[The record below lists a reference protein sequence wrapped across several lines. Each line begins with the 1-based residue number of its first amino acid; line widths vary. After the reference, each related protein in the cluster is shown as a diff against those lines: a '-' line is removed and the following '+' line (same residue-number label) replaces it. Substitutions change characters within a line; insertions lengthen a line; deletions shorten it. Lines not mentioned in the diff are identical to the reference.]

1 MSRVHDLSYTII
13 FAPQNTFFLEN
24 TTYNSPALKVE
35 RCINMN
41 FKATKTA
48 VFDEEK
54 TVLMTSHILAG
65 EKQSCICLH
74 QCYSC
79 TQCSCVFY
87 K

>member
-1 MSRVHDLSYTII
+1 
-13 FAPQNTFFLEN
+13 
-24 TTYNSPALKVE
+24 
-35 RCINMN
+35 MN